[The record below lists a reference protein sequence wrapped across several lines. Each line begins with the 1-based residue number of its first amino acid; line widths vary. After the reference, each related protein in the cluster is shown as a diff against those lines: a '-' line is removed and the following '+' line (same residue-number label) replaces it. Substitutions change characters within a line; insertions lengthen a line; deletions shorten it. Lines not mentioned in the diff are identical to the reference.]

1 MQKTAT
7 ASTLPVISIAAV
19 LQDQHKPSEGCVPRD
34 LFTVSQFSERR
45 PAWTQAAL
53 RALILNAD
61 GRVNSRGERIH
72 GNGLAEA
79 GAIVRVGRR
88 VLIDEAAFFRWIAE
102 QQRNGKGAR

>member
-1 MQKTAT
+1 MVPRSNRAAT
-7 ASTLPVISIAAV
+7 LRLRFIGRAIVQVICNPVIGLA
-19 LQDQHKPSEGCVPRD
+19 
-34 LFTVSQFSERR
+34 ERR

-53 RALILNAD
+53 RNFVLNATD
-61 GRVNSRGERIH
+61 RQNSRGERIA

-102 QQRNGKGAR
+102 QQKRGRAR